1 MMRHRTM
8 GDTGIM
14 MRQPSFTAPIVLI
27 LLAFAFLIPHPPQA
41 AGAGTAD
48 SGTTGA
54 PAASAVAPGAGKPVP
69 KTLRVLTKPI
79 APFVIPN
86 GTGSVSG
93 FSVDLWEA
101 VSKRMNVKSELTVL
115 PTLKAMLD
123 GVREGAGDIG
133 IAAIT
138 ITAERETWLDFS
150 HPYFRSG
157 LQVLVRR
164 ENAGVLSQA
173 LGVLK
178 GMFSSPSFQLALMG
192 LGILVV
198 LVAHLIWLVERHRNP
213 DFTRSYPLGVW
224 DAVYWT
230 LVTISTVG
238 YGDKTPKTHFGRVI
252 ALVLIVFGYVAF
264 AWFTATITSA
274 VTVSELEGVIR
285 GPEDLLGRRV
295 ATVEHSTAET
305 YLRHLPGTRIV
316 GVSRIEDAYALLEAK
331 KVDAVV
337 YDFPALS
344 YYVSHGGEGKVRTTG
359 PIFSHEPYGIAM
371 QEGSPLR
378 ESVNQALLQVIE
390 SGEYG
395 RIYKKWFGTP
405 PE

>member
-1 MMRHRTM
+1 MNMLRPAFFLT
-8 GDTGIM
+8 
-14 MRQPSFTAPIVLI
+14 L
-27 LLAFAFLIPHPPQA
+27 LLAFLTLHPAWPLRAGEVPDTQPA
-41 AGAGTAD
+41 AGTERPAQQAVPGTI
-48 SGTTGA
+48 
-54 PAASAVAPGAGKPVP
+54 
-69 KTLRVLTKPI
+69 RVLTKPI
-79 APFVIPN
+79 APFVIRNRDN
-86 GTGSVSG
+86 GISG

-101 VSKRMNVKSELTVL
+101 ISRHLNAKSEITVL
-115 PTLKAMLD
+115 PTLKALLD
-123 GVREGAGDIG
+123 GVRDGAGDVG

-157 LQVLVRR
+157 LQVMVRM
-164 ENAGVLSQA
+164 EDGGVISQA

-192 LGILVV
+192 LGVLVILVS
-198 LVAHLIWLVERHRNP
+198 HLIWLVERRRNP

-224 DAVYWT
+224 DAIYWT

-238 YGDKTPKTHFGRVI
+238 YGDKTPKTHFGRLI

-285 GPEDLLGRRV
+285 GPEDLPGRRV
-295 ATVEHSTAET
+295 ATVEHSTAEN
-305 YLRHLPGTRIV
+305 YLRHLPGTAIV
-316 GVSRIEDAYALLEAK
+316 TVSRIEDAYALLEAG

-378 ESVNQALLQVIE
+378 ESVNQALLHVLE
-390 SGEYG
+390 SGEYT
-395 RIYKKWFGTP
+395 RIYKKWFGTV

>member
-1 MMRHRTM
+1 MMHFQTRGNTGSMMRHRYL
-8 GDTGIM
+8 
-14 MRQPSFTAPIVLI
+14 TALAVLT
-27 LLAFAFLIPHPPQA
+27 LFAFIALIPRPLHA
-41 AGAGTAD
+41 AEGTPAGTAAAET
-48 SGTTGA
+48 S
-54 PAASAVAPGAGKPVP
+54 AASGSGSAGRPLP

-86 GTGSVSG
+86 GAGGVTG
-93 FSVDLWEA
+93 FSLDLWEA
-101 VSKRMNVKSELTVL
+101 IAKRMNVKSEITVL
-115 PTLKAMLD
+115 PTLKALLD
-123 GVREGAGDIG
+123 GVKDGAGDVG

-138 ITAERETWLDFS
+138 ITADREAWLDFS

-157 LQVLVRR
+157 LQILVRQ
-164 ENAGVLSQA
+164 ENTGVLSQA

-192 LGILVV
+192 LGILVI
-198 LVAHLIWLVERHRNP
+198 LVAHLIWLVERRRNP

-224 DAVYWT
+224 DAIYWT

-238 YGDKTPKTHFGRVI
+238 YGDKTPKTHIGRLI

-285 GPEDLLGRRV
+285 GPEDLPGHRV
-295 ATVEHSTAET
+295 ATVEHSTAEN
-305 YLRHLPGTRIV
+305 YLRHLPGTTIV
-316 GVSRIEDAYALLEAK
+316 TVSRIEDAYALLEAG

-344 YYVSHGGEGKVRTTG
+344 YYVAHGGEGKVRTAG

-378 ESVNQALLQVIE
+378 ESVNQALLHVLE
-390 SGEYG
+390 SGEYT
-395 RIYKKWFGTP
+395 RIYKKWFGTM

>member
-1 MMRHRTM
+1 MTHPRPFSALA
-8 GDTGIM
+8 IL
-14 MRQPSFTAPIVLI
+14 A
-27 LLAFAFLIPHPPQA
+27 LLALAILIAPPLHVAGA
-41 AGAGTAD
+41 APVGAGTTAKPTMPD
-48 SGTTGA
+48 DTSA
-54 PAASAVAPGAGKPVP
+54 NASNSSSS

-86 GTGSVSG
+86 GAGGVTG
-93 FSVDLWEA
+93 FSLDLWEA
-101 VSKRMNVKSELTVL
+101 IARRMNVKSEITVV
-115 PTLKAMLD
+115 PTLKALLD
-123 GVREGAGDIG
+123 GVKDGAGDIG

-138 ITAERETWLDFS
+138 ITADREAWLDFS

-157 LQVLVRR
+157 LQILVRQ
-164 ENAGVLSQA
+164 ENSGVLSQA

-192 LGILVV
+192 LGILVI
-198 LVAHLIWLVERHRNP
+198 LVAHLIWLVERRRNP

-224 DAVYWT
+224 DAIYWT

-238 YGDKTPKTHFGRVI
+238 YGDKTPKTHFGRLI

-274 VTVSELEGVIR
+274 VTVSKLEGVIR
-285 GPEDLLGRRV
+285 GPEDLPGRRV
-295 ATVEHSTAET
+295 ATVEHTTAEN
-305 YLRHLPGTRIV
+305 YLRHLPGTTITT
-316 GVSRIEDAYALLEAK
+316 VSRIEDAYTLLEAG

-337 YDFPALS
+337 YDFPALT
-344 YYVSHGGEGKVRTTG
+344 YYASHGGEGKVRTTG

-378 ESVNQALLQVIE
+378 ESVNQALLHVLE
-390 SGEYG
+390 SGEYT
-395 RIYKKWFGTP
+395 RIYKKWFGTM

>member
-1 MMRHRTM
+1 M
-8 GDTGIM
+8 GDPDSMMCHRPSIASIKFPLFVLVFLLLLPPLVGKAAPTGLN
-14 MRQPSFTAPIVLI
+14 RTGTPATSETAGSR
-27 LLAFAFLIPHPPQA
+27 AGNPP
-41 AGAGTAD
+41 
-48 SGTTGA
+48 
-54 PAASAVAPGAGKPVP
+54 P

-86 GTGSVSG
+86 GTGGVTG
-93 FSVDLWEA
+93 FSMDLWEA
-101 VSKRMNVKSELTVL
+101 IARRMNMKSELTVL
-115 PTLKAMLD
+115 PTLKALLD
-123 GVREGAGDIG
+123 SVREGAGDIG

-138 ITAERETWLDFS
+138 ITAERESWLDFS

-157 LQVLVRR
+157 LQILVRK
-164 ENAGVLSQA
+164 ENSGVLSQA

-178 GMFSSPSFQLALMG
+178 GMLSSPSFQLALMG
-192 LGILVV
+192 LGILVI

-224 DAVYWT
+224 DAIYWT

-238 YGDKTPKTHFGRVI
+238 YGDKTPKTHFGRLI

-285 GPEDLLGRRV
+285 GPEDLPGRRV
-295 ATVEHSTAET
+295 ATVAHSTAEN
-305 YLRHLPGTRIV
+305 YLRHLPGTTIMT
-316 GVSRIEDAYALLEAK
+316 VSRIEDAYALLEAG
-331 KVDAVV
+331 KVEAVV

-344 YYVSHGGEGKVRTTG
+344 YYVSHGGQGKVQTAG

-378 ESVNQALLQVIE
+378 ESVNQALLHVLE
-390 SGEYG
+390 SGEYT
-395 RIYKKWFGTP
+395 RIYKKWFGKTP
-405 PE
+405 E